1 MKSNGSNST
10 FMYNHAFFADA
21 KIFSYCHEGGFFKFS
36 FLFYFFLFTDS
47 TFSLSFLANNSR
59 KFFAFSAD
67 YLFYSIPFRWGGWLG
82 VHTLV
87 HTHTQNLFIHRIC
100 NFRFNL
106 AVLYKLSIFTRFVKD
121 CIAMWLIFI

>member
-1 MKSNGSNST
+1 MDQIRHSCTIMRSLPMRK
-10 FMYNHAFFADA
+10 FFHIVTKAVV
-21 KIFSYCHEGGFFKFS
+21 FNFL

-47 TFSLSFLANNSR
+47 IFSLSFLANNIR
-59 KFFAFSAD
+59 KLAAFSAD
-67 YLFYSIPFRWGGWLG
+67 YLFYSIPFPWGGWLG

-87 HTHTQNLFIHRIC
+87 HTHTQNLCIHRIC

-121 CIAMWLIFI
+121 FIALWLIFI